1 MIQMQFGVYEYVGI
15 HGRGFEQKKMEL
27 PAIDVHVMC
36 VILVSVKCQVAISSS
51 MRLNVVL

>member
-36 VILVSVKCQVAISSS
+36 VILVVSSVKS
-51 MRLNVVL
+51 L